1 MSNGPLFATGTF
13 VWGLAA
19 ICQLHRRPFAPDLV
33 LQQFAPPYG
42 AAALE
47 QAAAA
52 LQLKAGLRHV
62 AADELHV
69 MPAPFLAILKPHVP
83 IAAERG
89 DATLSTSRLALVLQC
104 DAVNVLYLTEG
115 DSVPIVR
122 TLGEFGRD

>member
-1 MSNGPLFATGTF
+1 MPGGRMSNGPLFATATF

-42 AAALE
+42 AASLE

-62 AADELHV
+62 APTDLHA
-69 MPAPFLAILKPHVP
+69 MPAPFLAILKPHGGRANVR
-83 IAAERG
+83 AES
-89 DATLSTSRLALVLQC
+89 APTASRLAL
-104 DAVNVLYLTEG
+104 G
-115 DSVPIVR
+115 
-122 TLGEFGRD
+122 